1 MGDPSAERQIAGLY
15 LTEGDTVEG
24 SFRPC
29 LQLMVVR
36 PRRFVCLTINFDD
49 SHLILSIFSIKA
61 VYRTNIGNEE
71 VGLSRVRPSSS

>member
-49 SHLILSIFSIKA
+49 IH
-61 VYRTNIGNEE
+61 
-71 VGLSRVRPSSS
+71 